1 VTAERWTD
9 AAVRVVLL
17 EGFELRLDGEVV
29 ELPLGA
35 QRLIAFLA
43 LHNRP
48 LQRRFVA
55 NSLWLDSNE
64 ERAGANLR
72 SALWRLHQGGRPVV
86 DARGSHLRL
95 LPDVAV
101 DLHDAAGRARRM
113 LSDADDED
121 ALEPFDI
128 VGLGDV
134 LPDWY
139 EDWILVERERFR
151 QLRLHALEALCDRM
165 TVAGRYAAAVEAGLG
180 AVAGEP
186 LRESAHRSLIRAYL
200 GEGNVGEAI
209 RQYRVC
215 ERLLH
220 EELGIEPS
228 PMLRDVI
235 AEVSAGAS
243 RRLGDGTGDGDAH
256 GLADGRVMA
265 S

>member
-1 VTAERWTD
+1 MTAERWTD

-29 ELPLGA
+29 DLPLGA

-113 LSDADDED
+113 LSDDEEEP
-121 ALEPFDI
+121 LEPFDI

-165 TVAGRYAAAVEAGLG
+165 TVAGRYAQAVEAGLG

-200 GEGNVGEAI
+200 AEGNVGEAI

-220 EELGIEPS
+220 DELGIEPS

-235 AEVSAGAS
+235 AEVSAGAM
-243 RRLGDGTGDGDAH
+243 RRIGDAVGDGVGDGFADAS
-256 GLADGRVMA
+256 VMA
-265 S
+265 T